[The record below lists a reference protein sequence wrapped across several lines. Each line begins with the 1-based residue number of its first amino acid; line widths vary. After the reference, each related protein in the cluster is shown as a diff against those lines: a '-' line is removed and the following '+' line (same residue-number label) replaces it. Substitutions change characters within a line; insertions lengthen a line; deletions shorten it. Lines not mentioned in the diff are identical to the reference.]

1 MQWRRSATWLAPCLV
16 AVLAA
21 VSLSGLGYSPRHA
34 GKRHLDVLKK
44 TEVDLS
50 AALEAAGW
58 ADGPLSPMVS
68 GSNDGDDEFPPA
80 LAPAPATLIP
90 KVIHFT
96 WKHSDL
102 DELPEHFLAF
112 QNKWRKLNPNWLVV
126 VWSDEDMVNIVSRYY
141 PDWSRRMA
149 SRMLAPVIKADVFR
163 LMLMETF
170 GGVYADMDMEPVKPL
185 DELLE
190 RLGQPACV
198 LGREPREHAVVL
210 EGGRELLCNAMIAS
224 SPGHPLWTEVLR
236 QIYLKMT
243 TGWGRYDPNPDPV
256 SLSGPRRLTEVVED
270 NPSLAKDCALLPPEA
285 FYPYPDNSAKLE
297 EKCLRLLAERAG
309 AEEVEACARVLHLL
323 RQEVKM
329 AGGGGEGELGHPVG
343 TYAVH
348 HWTHTWI
355 PRHKGKFESHTVGG
369 G

>member
-1 MQWRRSATWLAPCLV
+1 MDRSP
-16 AVLAA
+16 AA
-21 VSLSGLGYSPRHA
+21 DLLEDDHGLGEVRRAQNHPR
-34 GKRHLDVLKK
+34 RVY
-44 TEVDLS
+44 T
-50 AALEAAGW
+50 
-58 ADGPLSPMVS
+58 PIP
-68 GSNDGDDEFPPA
+68 FFT
-80 LAPAPATLIP
+80 APATTGHSHPPLSLI
-90 KVIHFT
+90 
-96 WKHSDL
+96 SQL
-102 DELPEHFLAF
+102 
-112 QNKWRKLNPNWLVV
+112 LVFV
-126 VWSDEDMVNIVSRYY
+126 A
-141 PDWSRRMA
+141 PDFA
-149 SRMLAPVIKADVFR
+149 
-163 LMLMETF
+163 
-170 GGVYADMDMEPVKPL
+170 
-185 DELLE
+185 
-190 RLGQPACV
+190 
-198 LGREPREHAVVL
+198 
-210 EGGRELLCNAMIAS
+210 
-224 SPGHPLWTEVLR
+224 
-236 QIYLKMT
+236 
-243 TGWGRYDPNPDPV
+243 RYDPNPDPV